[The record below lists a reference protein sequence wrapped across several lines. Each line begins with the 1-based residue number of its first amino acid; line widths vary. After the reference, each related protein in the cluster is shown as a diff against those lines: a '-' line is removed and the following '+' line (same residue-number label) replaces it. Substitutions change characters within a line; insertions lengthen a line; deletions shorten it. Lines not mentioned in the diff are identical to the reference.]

1 MSNLY
6 FTLHLQGIRHNHK
19 LEGAVAIARLGGSKE
34 YVEKYF
40 EVIDKRYVK
49 YTGLEDDEAQLLERD
64 FLQVCQVIL
73 VYIGLGSKIT

>member
-1 MSNLY
+1 MEE
-6 FTLHLQGIRHNHK
+6 K
-19 LEGAVAIARLGGSKE
+19 LVNM
-34 YVEKYF
+34 
-40 EVIDKRYVK
+40 IDQRYVK